1 MTSILALNNRYAG
14 LFYTAKQIGH
24 HFIKSKYYIECFSG
38 LARTAKY
45 SRSEIMVLNDISQ
58 FANKKCRK
66 LFPNAIITNM
76 DFIECIKKYNFEDSF
91 FLIDP
96 PWRLD
101 HYDTNSETSLERWKN
116 ADKKTR
122 GDLSLIETSRLNRD
136 TAVEYIEALE
146 KILPTI
152 KGTYIVTLGGMWLK
166 KKIKSPY
173 SKLVIHTHSRIFGY
187 KPKTLMFSNKP
198 LEIQIPQIIDYV

>member
-1 MTSILALNNRYAG
+1 MTIPIFSLNNRYPG
-14 LFYTAKQIGH
+14 LFYTAAQIGH

-38 LARTAKY
+38 MARTAKY
-45 SRSEIMVLNDISQ
+45 AKSEIMVLNDISD

-96 PWRLD
+96 PWRID
-101 HYDTNSETSLERWKN
+101 FY
-116 ADKKTR
+116 DKKT
-122 GDLSLIETSRLNRD
+122 SKINRK
-136 TAVEYIEALE
+136 TAKQYLKELE
-146 KILPTI
+146 EILPTI
-152 KGTYIVTLGGMWLK
+152 KGTYIVTLSGD

-173 SKLVIHTHSRIFGY
+173 SKLIIYQFSRLFGH
-187 KPKTLMFSNKP
+187 KPKTMMFSNKP
-198 LEIQIPQIIDYV
+198 LKIQVPQITNF

>member
-1 MTSILALNNRYAG
+1 MPSILSLNDRYAG

-45 SRSEIMVLNDISQ
+45 SKSEIMVLNDISE
-58 FANKKCRK
+58 FANKKCK
-66 LFPNAIITNM
+66 KKFPNAIITNM

-96 PWRLD
+96 VWRID
-101 HYDTNSETSLERWKN
+101 FYTFKNNFKEKFGNYNYKFNKDWHNETSETNRKTAKQYLKELE
-116 ADKKTR
+116 
-122 GDLSLIETSRLNRD
+122 E
-136 TAVEYIEALE
+136 
-146 KILPTI
+146 ILPTI
-152 KGTYIVTLGGMWLK
+152 KGTYIVTLEAN

-173 SKLVIHTHSRIFGY
+173 SKLVVHTHSRLFGN
-187 KPKTLMFSNKP
+187 KPKTMMFSNKP
-198 LEIQIPQIIDYV
+198 LEIQIPQITDYA

>member
-1 MTSILALNNRYAG
+1 MPSILSLNNRYAG
-14 LFYTAKQIGH
+14 LTYTAKQIGH

-45 SRSEIMVLNDISQ
+45 SKSEIMVLNDISD
-58 FANKKCRK
+58 FANKKCKK

-96 PWRLD
+96 VWRID
-101 HYDTNSETSLERWKN
+101 FYTFKNNFKEKFGNYNYKFNKDWHKETSKTNRKTAKQYLKELE
-116 ADKKTR
+116 
-122 GDLSLIETSRLNRD
+122 E
-136 TAVEYIEALE
+136 
-146 KILPTI
+146 ILFTI
-152 KGTYIVTLGGMWLK
+152 KGTYIVTLEAN

-173 SKLVIHTHSRIFGY
+173 SKLVIHTHSRLFGN
-187 KPKTLMFSNKP
+187 KPKTMMFSNKP
-198 LEIQIPQIIDYV
+198 LEIQVPQIIDYV

>member
-1 MTSILALNNRYAG
+1 MLSIRKKLKESTRPRLTAPNSYPG
-14 LFYTAKQIGH
+14 LVYTAKQIGH

-45 SRSEIMVLNDISQ
+45 SKSEIMVLNDISQ
-58 FANKKCRK
+58 FANKKCRN

-96 PWRLD
+96 PWRLVF
-101 HYDTNSETSLERWKN
+101 YDKETSK
-116 ADKKTR
+116 
-122 GDLSLIETSRLNRD
+122 INRD
-136 TAVEYIEALE
+136 TATQYLKELE
-146 KILPTI
+146 EILPTI
-152 KGTYIVTLGGMWLK
+152 KGTYIVTLGPN

-173 SKLVIHTHSRIFGY
+173 SKLVIHTHSRLFGH
-187 KPKTLMFSNKP
+187 KPKTIMFSNKP

>member
-1 MTSILALNNRYAG
+1 MPSILSLNDRYGG

-45 SRSEIMVLNDISQ
+45 SKSEIMVLNDISQ

-101 HYDTNSETSLERWKN
+101 FYDKETSK
-116 ADKKTR
+116 
-122 GDLSLIETSRLNRD
+122 INRD
-136 TAVEYIEALE
+136 TAAQYLKELE
-146 KILPTI
+146 EILPTI
-152 KGTYIVTLGGMWLK
+152 KGTYIVTLEAN

-173 SKLVIHTHSRIFGY
+173 SKLVIHTHSRLFGN
-187 KPKTLMFSNKP
+187 KPKTMMFSNKP

>member
-1 MTSILALNNRYAG
+1 MPSILSLNDRYAG

-45 SRSEIMVLNDISQ
+45 SKSEIMVLNDISQ

-66 LFPNAIITNM
+66 LFPNAIIRNM

-96 PWRLD
+96 VWRID
-101 HYDTNSETSLERWKN
+101 YYTFKNNFKEKFGNINYKFKKDWHKETSKTNRKTANQYLKDLE
-116 ADKKTR
+116 
-122 GDLSLIETSRLNRD
+122 E
-136 TAVEYIEALE
+136 
-146 KILPTI
+146 ILPTI
-152 KGTYIVTLGGMWLK
+152 KGTYIVTLESN
-166 KKIKSPY
+166 KKIKSPH
-173 SKLVIHTHSRIFGY
+173 SKLIIHTHSRLFGH
-187 KPKTLMFSNKP
+187 KPKTMMFSNKP
-198 LEIQIPQIIDYV
+198 LEIQTPQISDYV

>member
-1 MTSILALNNRYAG
+1 MPVLNLNNRYGG
-14 LFYTAKQIGH
+14 LFYTSTQIGH
-24 HFIKSKYYIECFSG
+24 HFPKSKYYIEPFSG

-45 SRSEIMVLNDISQ
+45 SKSEIIILNDISE

-96 PWRLD
+96 VWRIGY
-101 HYDTNSETSLERWKN
+101 YDKETSKVNRKTAKQYLKELE
-116 ADKKTR
+116 
-122 GDLSLIETSRLNRD
+122 E
-136 TAVEYIEALE
+136 
-146 KILPTI
+146 ILPTI
-152 KGTYIVTLGGMWLK
+152 KGTYIVTLGKGF
-166 KKIKSPY
+166 KIKSPY
-173 SKLVIHTHSRIFGY
+173 SKLIIHTHSRLFGH
-187 KPKTLMFSNKP
+187 KPNSMIFSNKP

>member
-1 MTSILALNNRYAG
+1 MMLSIQQKLKNSTRPRLTAPNSYPG
-14 LFYTAKQIGH
+14 LVYTGKQIGH
-24 HFIKSKYYIECFSG
+24 HFPKSKYYIEPFSG

-45 SRSEIMVLNDISQ
+45 SKSEIMVLNDISQ

-66 LFPNAIITNM
+66 LFSNAIITNM

-101 HYDTNSETSLERWKN
+101 FYDKETSK
-116 ADKKTR
+116 
-122 GDLSLIETSRLNRD
+122 INRD
-136 TAVEYIEALE
+136 TAAQYLKELE
-146 KILPTI
+146 EILPTI
-152 KGTYIVTLGGMWLK
+152 KGTYIVTLESK

-173 SKLVIHTHSRIFGY
+173 SKLVIHTHSRLFGN
-187 KPKTLMFSNKP
+187 KPKTMMFSNKP

>member
-1 MTSILALNNRYAG
+1 MPSILSLNDRYAG

-38 LARTAKY
+38 LARTAKF

-58 FANKKCRK
+58 FANKKCKK

-101 HYDTNSETSLERWKN
+101 FYDKETSK
-116 ADKKTR
+116 
-122 GDLSLIETSRLNRD
+122 INRD
-136 TAVEYIEALE
+136 TAAQYLKELE
-146 KILPTI
+146 EILPTI
-152 KGTYIVTLGGMWLK
+152 KGTYIVTLEAN

-173 SKLVIHTHSRIFGY
+173 SKLVIHTHSRLFGN
-187 KPKTLMFSNKP
+187 KPKTMMFSNKP

>member
-1 MTSILALNNRYAG
+1 MPSILSLNDRYGG

-45 SRSEIMVLNDISQ
+45 SKSEIMVLNDISQ
-58 FANKKCRK
+58 FANKKCKK

-101 HYDTNSETSLERWKN
+101 YYEFNTNTQFKNGETSKINRETAAQYLKELE
-116 ADKKTR
+116 
-122 GDLSLIETSRLNRD
+122 E
-136 TAVEYIEALE
+136 
-146 KILPTI
+146 ILPTI
-152 KGTYIVTLGGMWLK
+152 KGTYIVTLEAK

-173 SKLVIHTHSRIFGY
+173 SKLVIHTHSRLFGN
-187 KPKTLMFSNKP
+187 KPKTMMFSNKP